1 MFLIFRPDLKDRPDF
16 SPGSRIQLRAAEL
29 RHARARRLRD
39 GDPLFLG
46 DGRSRRWSGVLQGE
60 EMVQLVF
67 DSEARESV
75 RLLCSAIPEGNRRD
89 WLVTKATE
97 LGLTH
102 FLPLQCERS
111 GPQRLEA
118 DRFHRLV
125 EEAAAQSR
133 RFFLPRLLSPCTLSL
148 LLQRIAAPAGGSQF
162 MEEEAADITWLALHP
177 AAALRAEMSAM
188 ENSYA
193 FLVGPEGGFSAR
205 EIDLFAGSPV
215 QICSLGPRILRLETA
230 ALAILSRYPGS

>member
-1 MFLIFRPDLKDRPDF
+1 
-16 SPGSRIQLRAAEL
+16 
-29 RHARARRLRD
+29 
-39 GDPLFLG
+39 
-46 DGRSRRWSGVLQGE
+46 
-60 EMVQLVF
+60 
-67 DSEARESV
+67 
-75 RLLCSAIPEGNRRD
+75 
-89 WLVTKATE
+89 
-97 LGLTH
+97 
-102 FLPLQCERS
+102 
-111 GPQRLEA
+111 
-118 DRFHRLV
+118 
-125 EEAAAQSR
+125 
-133 RFFLPRLLSPCTLSL
+133 
-148 LLQRIAAPAGGSQF
+148 